1 MEIEKSIY
9 VSSNKINDDTKDF
22 IGSSKK
28 ILDYGNENI
37 NVLGERNN
45 DFDLFFEEE

>member
-9 VSSNKINDDTKDF
+9 VSSNKLNGNAKDF

-37 NVLGERNN
+37 NIFRERNN
-45 DFDLFFEEE
+45 YFDLFFEEE